1 MGGGG
6 KKGGGQAQQ
15 IPSEGTSLANP
26 ISYYR
31 SRAGRFP
38 ANSQIWW
45 SMKRPLEAGTDRPP
59 RGYLEAFDPG
69 LRHQFNVGNTPAP
82 KGHYILQAFNKD
94 RSSASGVPNLQRV
107 TSFGR
112 RPRAVAFYAGR
123 VFYGGAHTAGFNN
136 IVYFTQ
142 VIENDRQYGRC
153 YQEADPTAE
162 EIRDL
167 LPTDGGKVLIPE
179 IEEIIHMQQIGMELY
194 VFCSNGIWRI
204 AGSEG
209 LGFRANDYSVMKVS
223 GTPALSAFSFTDV
236 EGVPMWWNRTG
247 IYTMAPGEGGQVEVQ
262 SLVEQT
268 IQSFYDDIPEESK
281 YYAKGSY
288 DPVKKRVEFLYR
300 NELVNSFD
308 ENFQYDS
315 VLTLDTRTGAWSPW
329 KISTHPQVQVKGI
342 FTIAGWSV
350 ETEIVSVV
358 VDGDEVFAGDDP
370 VTAIEESRKLVQGKT
385 KYIVDVADSADVVP
399 PPPVPEPLPE
409 LEVFVLDQEVFAD
422 TERVVIDQ

>member
-6 KKGGGQAQQ
+6 KKGGGQASQ

-31 SRAGRFP
+31 SRTGRFP

-136 IVYFTQ
+136 IIYFSQ

-167 LPTDGGKVLIPE
+167 LPTDGGKVLVPE

-209 LGFRANDYSVMKVS
+209 LGFRANDYSVMKIS
-223 GTPALSAFSFTDV
+223 GTPALSSYSFIDI

-247 IYTMAPGEGGQVEVQ
+247 IYTMAPGEGGQINIQ
-262 SLVEQT
+262 SLTEET
-268 IQSFYDDIPEESK
+268 IQELYDAIPEDSK
-281 YYAKGSY
+281 YYAKGAY

-300 NELVNSFD
+300 HHPASNEQDHFK
-308 ENFQYDS
+308 YDS
-315 VLTLDTRTGAWSPW
+315 ILTLDTRTGAWSPW
-329 KISTHPQVQVKGI
+329 RISAHPLVEVKGI
-342 FTIAGWSV
+342 FTIAGWAV
-350 ETEIVSVV
+350 ETELLPVV
-358 VDGDEVFAGDDP
+358 AGDEVVYVNDLS
-370 VTAIEESRKLVQGKT
+370 VTALEEHRRLVQGKT
-385 KYIVDVADSADVVP
+385 KYIVDVADGGDVVP
-399 PPPVPEPLPE
+399 PPPPPSPIEDI
-409 LEVFVLDQEVFAD
+409 EVFVLDQELFVN
-422 TERVVIDQ
+422 TERVVYTP